1 MDDCLDSFLADSPAE
16 VREALHTIVEALD
29 DEAAAALLH
38 FLSAWIAGPKGEGEG
53 RQRRCRMPISRSSCK
68 PRR

>member
-1 MDDCLDSFLADSPAE
+1 MDDCLDSFLAHSPAE

-38 FLSAWIAGPKGEGEG
+38 FLSAWTAGPKGEGEG
-53 RQRRCRMPISRSSCK
+53 R
-68 PRR
+68 